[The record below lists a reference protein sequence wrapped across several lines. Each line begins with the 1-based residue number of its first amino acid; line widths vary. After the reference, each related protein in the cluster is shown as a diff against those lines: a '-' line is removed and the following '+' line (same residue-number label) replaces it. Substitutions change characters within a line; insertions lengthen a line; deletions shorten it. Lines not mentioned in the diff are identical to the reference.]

1 MKSFVECSNI
11 INGFYCEFPN
21 VITRHKISCRDSK
34 ATSQLNT
41 TTKTLLQ
48 MEA

>member
-1 MKSFVECSNI
+1 MKSFVEHSDI
-11 INGFYCEFPN
+11 INKFYCEFPN
-21 VITRHKISCRDSK
+21 VIIRHKISCQDSK

-41 TTKTLLQ
+41 TTESLLP